1 MCFCLN
7 RSLLLSS
14 HAHSPLTP
22 PSLPPHSPLTP
33 PSLAHEIDRYE
44 RFVVDSDSLKIDFE
58 KDTRLPNAGT
68 FVVLR
73 EDHSIGNLMRT
84 QLHRDEAVTFAGYR
98 IPHPLEAKLLVKL
111 STNGSKTPIVAAKDA
126 ITQLKFQISSLNQS
140 FSRECSRQRQDAGGS
155 GGYR

>member
-1 MCFCLN
+1 MRFVFCCLN
-7 RSLLLSS
+7 ESGPIRSLLPRSL
-14 HAHSPLTP
+14 PTLTP
-22 PSLPPHSPLTP
+22 THPPTHP
-33 PSLAHEIDRYE
+33 PTSIDRYE

-73 EDHSIGNLMRT
+73 EDHSIGNLVRT

-111 STNGSKTPIVAAKDA
+111 STNGSKTPIAAAKDA

-140 FSRECSRQRQDAGGS
+140 FSRECNRQRQDAGGS
-155 GGYR
+155 SGYR